1 MWSWLTE
8 RRRAH
13 LLAQP
18 FPDAWRGILETNVAA
33 YALLDAEERS
43 RLCQLV
49 QVFVAEKHWEGCGGL
64 ALTDDIRVTIA
75 GCACLMILYRDHD
88 LFARVDSILVYP
100 SAVMARR
107 SKLQVYTS
115 PIPVRDE
122 HPVLGS
128 SLYGGPVVLA
138 WDDAVKGARDPH
150 DGRNLVFHELA
161 HKIDELG
168 GVVDGTP
175 PLPDAAH
182 RRAWARAF
190 EPAFLAQRARRDHG
204 QPSFLRDYAVTNE
217 AEYFA
222 CATESF
228 FEQPAELAREL
239 PDVYAQL
246 REFFHVDLAARSL

>member
-8 RRRAH
+8 RRRTH

-18 FPDAWRGILETNVAA
+18 FPDAWRGILEANLGA
-33 YALLDAEERS
+33 YALLDADERA

-64 ALTDDIRVTIA
+64 ELTDEIRVTIA
-75 GCACLMILYRDHD
+75 GCACLMILGRDHE

-100 SAVMARR
+100 SAVIARR
-107 SKLQVYTS
+107 PQRVTYTS
-115 PIPVRDE
+115 PTPLRDDT
-122 HPVLGS
+122 PLLGS
-128 SLYGGPVVLA
+128 SMRGGPVVLA
-138 WDDAVKGARDPH
+138 WDDALKGARDPH

-190 EPAFLAQRARRDHG
+190 EPAFLAQRARRDRG
-204 QPSFLRDYAVTNE
+204 EPSLLRDYAVTNE

-222 CATESF
+222 VATEYF
-228 FEQPAELAREL
+228 FEKPAELAREL
-239 PDVYAQL
+239 PEVYAQL
-246 REFFHVDLAARSL
+246 REFYNVDLASRAG

>member
-18 FPDAWRGILETNVAA
+18 FSEAWRRTLETNVGA
-33 YALLDAEERS
+33 YGLLDAAERA
-43 RLCQLV
+43 RLCELV

-64 ALTDDIRVTIA
+64 ELNDEIRVTIA
-75 GCACLMILYRDHD
+75 GCACLMILWREHE
-88 LFARVDSILVYP
+88 LFARVDSIFVYP
-100 SAVMARR
+100 STMIARR
-107 SKLQVYTS
+107 PQLQTYTS
-115 PIPVRDE
+115 LTPVRD
-122 HPVLGS
+122 HHALLGS
-128 SLYGGPVVLA
+128 AMYGGPVVLA
-138 WDDAVKGARDPH
+138 WDDALKGARDPH

-161 HKIDELG
+161 HKIDELSG
-168 GVVDGTP
+168 AVDGTP

-190 EPAFLAQRARRDHG
+190 EPAFLAQRARRDLG
-204 QPSFLRDYAVTNE
+204 EPSFLRDYAVTNE

-222 CATESF
+222 VATESF

-246 REFFHVDLAARSL
+246 REFYNVDLAAR